1 MGKIK
6 LENKTII
13 VTGSSGFIGYFVCKK
28 LLEQFN
34 NIKVIGYD
42 NMNDYYDV
50 KLKEHRL
57 RLLEQFDNFTF
68 IKGDIANKEL
78 VTETFKKYKPK
89 IVINLAAQAGVR
101 YSIKNPD
108 VYMTSNIIGF
118 FNIIEACRNEKIQ
131 HLVYASS
138 SSVYGSNTKVPFNAE
153 EDTVD
158 TPVSLY
164 AATKKTNELLAHSYS
179 KLYNIPTTGL
189 RFFTVYGPLGRPD
202 MSYFNFTKKLINGE
216 KIKVFNYGNCA
227 RDFTYA
233 EDVAEGIIRVVQK
246 SPNKKVG
253 NDGLPIPPYA
263 IYNIGNSEPI
273 NLMDFINILKEELI
287 KEKLLPK
294 DFDLESKMELLP
306 MQPGDLAVT
315 YADITS
321 LEKKFGFRPTT
332 SIRDGLREF
341 AIWYKNYYGGNK

>member
-13 VTGSSGFIGYFVCKK
+13 VTGSSGFIGYYVCKK

-57 RLLEQFDNFTF
+57 KLLEKFDNFTF